1 MADPEVAIVYINYRS
16 EDQIA
21 RSLRSLFSDPQLP
34 PSEVVVFDN
43 ASPNGPPKGLLE
55 RFPGIKIYRA
65 GANLGF
71 ARAANKAAGLTKAPF
86 ILLANP
92 DTVIPPGTVKGL
104 LDFMKAHPKAGACS
118 PQAYY
123 MDGTPQPVAR
133 RRAKLW
139 YGLFG
144 RRGLLTRF
152 WPNNPL
158 TTRYLYLGAER
169 SGEPLQVEA
178 LIGAFLMLRR
188 EAFEDVG
195 GFDER
200 YFFTAEDIDLA
211 LKLRRRGWQI
221 WLCPN
226 LRVIHTYGGSRRRV
240 RYFSEYHRF
249 RAFYLYLMKNNPEL
263 KPLKP
268 VLALTVAFAVAVMG
282 FGKVFDKELKER
294 SWLKERER

>member
-1 MADPEVAIVYINYRS
+1 MAEPELSIIYINYKS
-16 EDQIA
+16 EEHIA
-21 RSLRSLFSDPQLP
+21 RSLQSLFSDPELP
-34 PSEVVVFDN
+34 NCEVLIFDN
-43 ASPNGPPKGLLE
+43 ASPNGPPLELL
-55 RFPGIKIYRA
+55 RAFPQVKMFRA

-71 ARAANKAAGLTKAPF
+71 AKAANRAFALTRAPF
-86 ILLANP
+86 VLLANP

-104 LDFMKAHPKAGACS
+104 LEFMKATPRAGACS

-123 MDGTPQPVAR
+123 MDGSPQPVAR
-133 RRAKLW
+133 RRAELW

-158 TTRYLYLGAER
+158 TTRYLYLGAEYKK
-169 SGEPLQVEA
+169 EPLQVEA

-188 EAFEDVG
+188 EAFEEVG

-200 YFFTAEDIDLA
+200 YFFTAEDIDLG
-211 LKLRRRGWQI
+211 LKLRRKGWQI

-226 LRVIHTYGGSRRRV
+226 LKVIHTYGGSRRKV
-240 RYFSEYHRF
+240 RFFSEYHRF

-268 VLALTVAFAVAVMG
+268 LLALTVALAVAVMG
-282 FGKVFDKELKER
+282 FGQIFGKELRER
-294 SWLKERER
+294 SWVEERR